1 MPILHFYDA
10 TQLRFP
16 DHYFDAVISQVSIY
30 QFKRK
35 DLLLQEVWRV
45 LKKGARAF
53 LHMDSMCEGYPD
65 FINQETPRFVI
76 YKNNSLYPFK
86 RLIKGVRDKDYDITC
101 RIAYGQQGDDAN
113 LKRTNIVMKKNTD
126 AGLNFYLTF
135 DELSSFDL
143 SVLGKIFNGDKIVGY
158 RSVYRAK
165 ACLQ

>member
-1 MPILHFYDA
+1 MHAIWIL
-10 TQLRFP
+10 
-16 DHYFDAVISQVSIY
+16 
-30 QFKRK
+30 
-35 DLLLQEVWRV
+35 
-45 LKKGARAF
+45 
-53 LHMDSMCEGYPD
+53 
-65 FINQETPRFVI
+65 NQETLIVI

-126 AGLNFYLTF
+126 AGLNFDLTF

-158 RSVYRAK
+158 RSVYQLKHVCNRPT
-165 ACLQ
+165 